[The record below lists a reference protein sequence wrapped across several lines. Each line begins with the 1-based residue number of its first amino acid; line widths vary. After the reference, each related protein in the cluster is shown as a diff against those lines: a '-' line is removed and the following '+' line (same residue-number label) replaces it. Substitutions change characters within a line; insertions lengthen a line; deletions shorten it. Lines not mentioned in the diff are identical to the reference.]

1 MAAIAAGFLVA
12 STVMKMKGQ
21 ADSSRATQ
29 GRMVQRKAELEANA
43 QTVKAV
49 AQQKGF
55 EEDRKTKIIASR
67 AQAFAAFSGAGATD
81 STVSEVISDITGEG
95 EYRRNVALY
104 NGQEDARRLLLDAR
118 STQEAA
124 DAERKASKTRQLTNL
139 FDLGS
144 SAYSM
149 FGKSGGGS
157 ASQLSANDRLNI

>member
-1 MAAIAAGFLVA
+1 MAAIAAVLAVA
-12 STVMKMKGQ
+12 STAMKMKGE

-67 AQAFAAFSGAGATD
+67 AQALAAFSGAGATD

-118 STQEAA
+118 STQQAA
-124 DAERKASKTRQLTNL
+124 DEERKASRTRQLTSL

-144 SAYSM
+144 SAYSK
-149 FGKSGGGS
+149 FGKSSGGS
-157 ASQLSANDRLNI
+157 ASPAFG